1 MKYLSTSILG
11 FKENSKENIKK
22 IDSLNTDYLHIDI
35 MDGIFVP
42 NKTWSIEET
51 KTLVENHTKPLDVH
65 LMVSDIKKYIDDFST
80 LNPTYITFHFEAT
93 ENPKEIIEYIK
104 SKNIKVGISI
114 KPRTTVEDLIPYLN
128 LVDLIL
134 IMSVEPGKG
143 GQEYLTSANE
153 KIDELELLRNAYKY
167 NYLIEVDG
175 GINNNTIK
183 ECLNADMFVVGSYIT
198 SSEDFESRINEI
210 KSNF

>member
-11 FKENSKENIKK
+11 FKENAKENIKK

-51 KTLVENHTKPLDVH
+51 KTLVENHTKLLDVH

-198 SSEDFESRINEI
+198 SSDDFESRINEI

>member
-11 FKENSKENIKK
+11 FKDNIKEKITK
-22 IDSLNTDYLHIDI
+22 IDSLNTDYLHLDI
-35 MDGIFVP
+35 MDGLFVP
-42 NKTWSIEET
+42 NKTWSIDEI
-51 KTLVENHTKPLDVH
+51 KPLVENHTKPLDVH
-65 LMVSDIKKYIDDFST
+65 LMVNDVKKYIDDFCE

-93 ENPKEIIEYIK
+93 ENPKEIIEYIQ

-167 NYLIEVDG
+167 RYLIEVDG

-183 ECLNADMFVVGSYIT
+183 ECLNADIFVVGSYIT
-198 SSEDFESRINEI
+198 SSEDYEEKINEI

>member
-11 FKENSKENIKK
+11 FKENAKENIKK

-143 GQEYLTSANE
+143 GQKYLTSANE

-198 SSEDFESRINEI
+198 SSEDFEEKINEI

>member
-51 KTLVENHTKPLDVH
+51 ITLVENHTKPLDVH

-198 SSEDFESRINEI
+198 SSEDFEEKINEI

>member
-11 FKENSKENIKK
+11 FKENAKENIKK

-198 SSEDFESRINEI
+198 SSEDFDEKINEI

>member
-65 LMVSDIKKYIDDFST
+65 LMVSDIKKYIT
-80 LNPTYITFHFEAT
+80 
-93 ENPKEIIEYIK
+93 
-104 SKNIKVGISI
+104 
-114 KPRTTVEDLIPYLN
+114 
-128 LVDLIL
+128 IL
-134 IMSVEPGKG
+134 I
-143 GQEYLTSANE
+143 
-153 KIDELELLRNAYKY
+153 
-167 NYLIEVDG
+167 
-175 GINNNTIK
+175 IN
-183 ECLNADMFVVGSYIT
+183 
-198 SSEDFESRINEI
+198 
-210 KSNF
+210 

>member
-93 ENPKEIIEYIK
+93 ETPKEIIEYIK

-198 SSEDFESRINEI
+198 SSEDFEEKINEI

>member
-11 FKENSKENIKK
+11 FKENAKENIKK

-35 MDGIFVP
+35 MDGIFVT

-51 KTLVENHTKPLDVH
+51 KTLVKNHTKPLDVH

-143 GQEYLTSANE
+143 GQKYLTSANE

-198 SSEDFESRINEI
+198 SSEDFEEKINEI

>member
-93 ENPKEIIEYIK
+93 ENPKEIIEYVK

-167 NYLIEVDG
+167 NYFIEVDG

-198 SSEDFESRINEI
+198 SSEDFEEKINEI

>member
-11 FKENSKENIKK
+11 FKENAKENIKK

-35 MDGIFVP
+35 MDGIFVS
-42 NKTWSIEET
+42 NKTWTIEET

-167 NYLIEVDG
+167 NYLIEY
-175 GINNNTIK
+175 
-183 ECLNADMFVVGSYIT
+183 L
-198 SSEDFESRINEI
+198 
-210 KSNF
+210 

>member
-11 FKENSKENIKK
+11 FKENAKENIKK
-22 IDSLNTDYLHIDI
+22 IDSLNTDYLHLDI

>member
-11 FKENSKENIKK
+11 FKENAKENIKK
-22 IDSLNTDYLHIDI
+22 IDGLNTDYLHIDI

-198 SSEDFESRINEI
+198 SSEDFEEKINEI

>member
-11 FKENSKENIKK
+11 FKENAKENIKK

-35 MDGIFVP
+35 MDGIFVT

-51 KTLVENHTKPLDVH
+51 KTLVKNHTKPLDVH

-198 SSEDFESRINEI
+198 SSEDFEEKINEI

>member
-11 FKENSKENIKK
+11 FKENAKENIKK

-51 KTLVENHTKPLDVH
+51 KTLVESHTKPLDVH

-153 KIDELELLRNAYKY
+153 KIDELELLRNAYRY

-198 SSEDFESRINEI
+198 SSEDFEEKINEI

>member
-11 FKENSKENIKK
+11 FKENAKVNIKK

-42 NKTWSIEET
+42 NKTWSIEEI

-198 SSEDFESRINEI
+198 SSEDFEEKINEI

>member
-11 FKENSKENIKK
+11 FKENAKENIKK

>member
-11 FKENSKENIKK
+11 FKENAKENIKK

-35 MDGIFVP
+35 MDGIFVS
-42 NKTWSIEET
+42 NKTWTIEET

-143 GQEYLTSANE
+143 GQEYITSANE

-198 SSEDFESRINEI
+198 SSEDFEEKINEI

>member
-11 FKENSKENIKK
+11 FKENAKENIKK

-104 SKNIKVGISI
+104 SKNIKVGISL
-114 KPRTTVEDLIPYLN
+114 KPNTKIEVLKPYLN
-128 LVDLIL
+128 EIDLIL
-134 IMSVEPGKG
+134 VMSVEPGKG
-143 GQEYLTSANE
+143 GQSFLENSLE
-153 KIDELELLRNAYKY
+153 KMKELNQLRKENSYS
-167 NYLIEVDG
+167 YLIEVDG

-198 SSEDFESRINEI
+198 SSEDFEEKINEI

>member
-11 FKENSKENIKK
+11 FKENIKENIKK
-22 IDSLNTDYLHIDI
+22 IDSLNTDYLHLDI
-35 MDGIFVP
+35 MDGLFVP
-42 NKTWSIEET
+42 NKTWSIDEI
-51 KTLVENHTKPLDVH
+51 KPLLENHTKPLDVH
-65 LMVSDIKKYIDDFST
+65 LMVSDVKKYIDDFCK

-93 ENPKEIIEYIK
+93 ENPKEIIEYIQ
-104 SKNIKVGISI
+104 SKNVKVGISI

-153 KIDELELLRNAYKY
+153 KIDELELLRSAYKY
-167 NYLIEVDG
+167 RYLIEVDG

-198 SSEDFESRINEI
+198 SSEDYEEKINEI

>member
-198 SSEDFESRINEI
+198 SSGDFEEKINEI

>member
-134 IMSVEPGKG
+134 IMSVESGKG

-198 SSEDFESRINEI
+198 SSEDFEEKINEI

>member
-11 FKENSKENIKK
+11 FKENAKENIKK

-93 ENPKEIIEYIK
+93 GNPKEIIEYIK

-198 SSEDFESRINEI
+198 SSEDFEEKINEI

>member
-11 FKENSKENIKK
+11 FKENAKENIKK

-198 SSEDFESRINEI
+198 SSEDFEEKINEI

>member
-143 GQEYLTSANE
+143 GQEYLTSVNE

-198 SSEDFESRINEI
+198 SSEDFEEKINEI

>member
-11 FKENSKENIKK
+11 FKENAKENIKK
-22 IDSLNTDYLHIDI
+22 IDSLNTDYLHLDI

-42 NKTWSIEET
+42 NKTWSIEEI

-143 GQEYLTSANE
+143 GQEYLVSANE

-198 SSEDFESRINEI
+198 SSEDFEEKINEI

>member
-183 ECLNADMFVVGSYIT
+183 ECLNADMFVIGSYIT
-198 SSEDFESRINEI
+198 SSEDFEEKINEI

>member
-11 FKENSKENIKK
+11 FKDNIKEKITK
-22 IDSLNTDYLHIDI
+22 IDSLNTDYLHLDI
-35 MDGIFVP
+35 MDGLFVP
-42 NKTWSIEET
+42 NKTWSIDEI
-51 KTLVENHTKPLDVH
+51 KPLVENHTKPLDVH
-65 LMVSDIKKYIDDFST
+65 LMVNDVKKYIDDFCE

-93 ENPKEIIEYIK
+93 ENPKEIIEYIQ

-143 GQEYLTSANE
+143 GQKYLTSANE

-167 NYLIEVDG
+167 RYLIEVDG

-183 ECLNADMFVVGSYIT
+183 ECLNADIFVVGSYIT
-198 SSEDFESRINEI
+198 SSEDYEEKINEI

>member
-42 NKTWSIEET
+42 NKTWSIEEK

-167 NYLIEVDG
+167 NYLIDVDG

-198 SSEDFESRINEI
+198 SSEDFEEKINEI

>member
-11 FKENSKENIKK
+11 FKENAKENIKK
-22 IDSLNTDYLHIDI
+22 IDSLNTDYIHLDI

-128 LVDLIL
+128 LEDLIL
-134 IMSVEPGKG
+134 IMSVEHWKG
-143 GQEYLTSANE
+143 GQEYLTTANE

>member
-11 FKENSKENIKK
+11 FKENAKENIKK

-35 MDGIFVP
+35 MDGIFVS
-42 NKTWSIEET
+42 NKTWTIEET

-198 SSEDFESRINEI
+198 SSEDFEEKINEI

>member
-11 FKENSKENIKK
+11 FKENAKENIKK

-104 SKNIKVGISI
+104 SKSIKVGISI

-143 GQEYLTSANE
+143 GQEYITSANE

-198 SSEDFESRINEI
+198 SSGDFEEKINEI

>member
-11 FKENSKENIKK
+11 FKENAKENIKK

-35 MDGIFVP
+35 MDGIFVS
-42 NKTWSIEET
+42 NKTWTIEET

-198 SSEDFESRINEI
+198 SSGDFEEKINEI

>member
-11 FKENSKENIKK
+11 FKENAKENIKK

-143 GQEYLTSANE
+143 GQEYLVSANE

-198 SSEDFESRINEI
+198 SSEDFEEKINEI